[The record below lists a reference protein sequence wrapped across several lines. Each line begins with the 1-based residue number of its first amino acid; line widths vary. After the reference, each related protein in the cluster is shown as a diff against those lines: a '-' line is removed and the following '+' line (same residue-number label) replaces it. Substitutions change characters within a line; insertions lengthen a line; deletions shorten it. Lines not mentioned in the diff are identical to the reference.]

1 MKETG
6 IGLYEI
12 KNLILPR
19 HDGQTVRIVNTFA
32 NSQGGR
38 FAFDHINRATKYKSY
53 KFAIADHY
61 SAFDH
66 DRGRG
71 YNLRGYILQIL
82 ILIE

>member
-1 MKETG
+1 MKEIG
-6 IGLYEI
+6 IRLYEI

-19 HDGQTVRIVNTFA
+19 HDGQTIRIVNTFA

-38 FAFDHINRATKYKSY
+38 FDHINRAIKYKSY

-61 SAFDH
+61 SAFNH

-71 YNLRGYILQIL
+71 YNLDSFCKY
-82 ILIE
+82 